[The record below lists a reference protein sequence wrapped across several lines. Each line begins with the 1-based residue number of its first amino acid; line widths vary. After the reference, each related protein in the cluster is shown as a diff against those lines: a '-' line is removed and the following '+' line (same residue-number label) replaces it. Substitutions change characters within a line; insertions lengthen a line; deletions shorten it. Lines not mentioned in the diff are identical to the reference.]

1 MADGRADQA
10 SNAPFCVAVDW
21 GTSSFRLW
29 LLDEAGA
36 VLGESR
42 GTEGMM
48 HCAESGFEPV
58 LKAHLEK
65 AGAPAGLPI
74 LICGMAGA
82 RQGWLEAPYVETPAR
97 LETLGARA
105 ARVYVDWAD
114 IRILPGIAQRDATAP
129 NVMRGEETQLLGA
142 LAGRDAAL
150 VCMPGTHCKWVRVSE
165 SAVTDFTTYMTGEL
179 FDVVG
184 RHSIL
189 KHALAESTPEA
200 DVAAFDAALDRV
212 LGGDPRVLSRLFEV
226 RAAGL
231 LALADPKGGAGHL
244 SGLLVGSEAAE
255 AKAAYGIELP
265 VVLVAAGGLA
275 ERYGRALDK
284 AGFEV
289 EHLDAEEAVRTGLYR
304 AATAIWEGDADDI
317 RG

>member
-1 MADGRADQA
+1 MADGRADTA
-10 SNAPFCVAVDW
+10 SNAPFCLAVDW

-42 GTEGMM
+42 STEGMM

-65 AGAPAGLPI
+65 AGAPGGLPI

-97 LETLGARA
+97 LETLGQKAV
-105 ARVYVDWAD
+105 RVDVDWAD
-114 IRILPGIAQRDATAP
+114 IRILPGIAQRDRQAP

-142 LAGRDAAL
+142 LSGRDVAL
-150 VCMPGTHCKWVRVSE
+150 VCMPGTHCKWVRVSGG
-165 SAVTDFTTYMTGEL
+165 SVTDFTTYMTGEL
-179 FDVVG
+179 FDVIG

-200 DVAAFDAALDRV
+200 DAAAFDAAVESV
-212 LGGDPRVLSRLFEV
+212 LGGDARVLSRLFEV

-231 LALADPKGGAGHL
+231 LDLADPKGGAGHL
-244 SGLLVGSEAAE
+244 SGLLVGSEVAE
-255 AKAAYGIELP
+255 AKATYGAELP
-265 VVLVAAGGLA
+265 VVLVAGGGLA
-275 ERYGRALDK
+275 KRYGRALDRV
-284 AGFEV
+284 GFQV
-289 EHLDAEEAVRTGLYR
+289 EHLDAEAAVRTGLHL
-304 AATAIWEGDADDI
+304 AVTAIWKGDADDVSD
-317 RG
+317 